1 MYILAE
7 QHQYGAAKISRYYCD
22 DLVDLNDIKEPQLG
36 DTAYIIHEK
45 AVKMCDSHGKWY
57 DM

>member
-7 QHQYGAAKISRYYCD
+7 QHQYGAAKVSQYYCD
-22 DLVDLNDIKEPQLG
+22 DLVDLNDIKEPQIG

-45 AVKMCDSHGKWY
+45 AVKMCD
-57 DM
+57 